1 MNHQARRHGRD
12 LGLGSLSAVG
22 RELFPP
28 TKQILGMVGREATG
42 MTAEKEAAR
51 HRQWAANAIA
61 EAMRMESE
69 ADRETLIMI
78 ARQHLAMA
86 QEVEHSAARAE

>member
-1 MNHQARRHGRD
+1 MSHNIFAN
-12 LGLGSLSAVG
+12 
-22 RELFPP
+22 
-28 TKQILGMVGREATG
+28 EAIRVIVRWEAAG
-42 MTAEKEAAR
+42 MTAEKKAAR

-69 ADRETLIMI
+69 ADRETLMMI

-86 QEVEHSAARAE
+86 QKAERSASVSPSPNCHSTILDIDHD

>member
-1 MNHQARRHGRD
+1 MSHNIFAN
-12 LGLGSLSAVG
+12 
-22 RELFPP
+22 
-28 TKQILGMVGREATG
+28 EAIRVIVRWEAAG
-42 MTAEKEAAR
+42 MTAEKKAAR

-86 QEVEHSAARAE
+86 QEAERSAERAEQRATAT

>member
-1 MNHQARRHGRD
+1 
-12 LGLGSLSAVG
+12 
-22 RELFPP
+22 
-28 TKQILGMVGREATG
+28 
-42 MTAEKEAAR
+42 MTAEKKAAR

-69 ADRETLIMI
+69 ADRETLMMI

-86 QEVEHSAARAE
+86 QRAEHRPPRRRCEGHKSGADAHLSGTGSAP

>member
-1 MNHQARRHGRD
+1 VNHNIFANEAMRIIARW
-12 LGLGSLSAVG
+12 
-22 RELFPP
+22 
-28 TKQILGMVGREATG
+28 EAAG
-42 MTAEKEAAR
+42 MTADKKAAR

-69 ADRETLIMI
+69 ADRETLMMI

-86 QEVEHSAARAE
+86 QEAECSAERAEQKANAT

>member
-1 MNHQARRHGRD
+1 MSQNIFAN
-12 LGLGSLSAVG
+12 
-22 RELFPP
+22 
-28 TKQILGMVGREATG
+28 EAIRIIVRWEAAG
-42 MTAEKEAAR
+42 MTAEKKAAR

-69 ADRETLIMI
+69 ADRETLMMI

-86 QEVEHSAARAE
+86 QKAERSVSVSPSPNCHSTILDIDHD

>member
-1 MNHQARRHGRD
+1 MSHNIFAN
-12 LGLGSLSAVG
+12 
-22 RELFPP
+22 
-28 TKQILGMVGREATG
+28 EAIRVIVRWEAAG
-42 MTAEKEAAR
+42 MTAEKKAAR

-69 ADRETLIMI
+69 ADRETLMMI

-86 QEVEHSAARAE
+86 QKAERSASVSPSPNCHSTILDIDRG